1 MYRSQLI
8 SHENI
13 LTIFQTGY
21 TVPYF

>member
-1 MYRSQLI
+1 MYGFQPI
-8 SHENI
+8 SYENI